1 MVVLAFQFLS
11 IYLTSVTLTK
21 TALLVSRSL
30 SHHRQFVRSSIH
42 IKQINFQSKS
52 HINIKIPDVC
62 HNLHIYIRNRTVI
75 QCYLQQLSVDIKQRQ
90 AYATNTV
97 SFTHFFIGPC
107 NDLSLNNRVS
117 SILAGQLG
125 QYAQCVRFHQL
136 PNQCYENKHKN
147 LVCYTQSAK
156 NTSIYLLWQLWSNEL
171 KKTAHGHGIDTRPW
185 PSWLHVCLCQ
195 LVFQS
200 LNNPMAYLGQMA
212 RDLMACPWSHGRRQT
227 PLLGCDG
234 PAHWPTL
241 TPLHAVYNRLRRC
254 GCRVGRHPQ
263 GREIQRTGRPEHLPA
278 HCCSLLAPWTTML
291 ASSLPILVGGFRV
304 WQGNHFLFQR
314 ISVLLFGFNSVLLHN
329 SFVLDDRLE
338 HYLFHSFSAFQF
350 FSYPCFNEEL
360 KK

>member
-1 MVVLAFQFLS
+1 MVVLALEVNCQFLS

-90 AYATNTV
+90 DYATNTV

-156 NTSIYLLWQLWSNEL
+156 NTSIYLL
-171 KKTAHGHGIDTRPW
+171 
-185 PSWLHVCLCQ
+185 
-195 LVFQS
+195 
-200 LNNPMAYLGQMA
+200 
-212 RDLMACPWSHGRRQT
+212 
-227 PLLGCDG
+227 
-234 PAHWPTL
+234 
-241 TPLHAVYNRLRRC
+241 
-254 GCRVGRHPQ
+254 
-263 GREIQRTGRPEHLPA
+263 
-278 HCCSLLAPWTTML
+278 
-291 ASSLPILVGGFRV
+291 
-304 WQGNHFLFQR
+304 
-314 ISVLLFGFNSVLLHN
+314 
-329 SFVLDDRLE
+329 
-338 HYLFHSFSAFQF
+338 
-350 FSYPCFNEEL
+350 
-360 KK
+360 